1 MADKES
7 KIVKR
12 RPAIADA
19 RDPYCCVWLQE
30 MAEKGLF
37 YKGRSLFSA
46 RFEVGTPQKRRYR
59 AVEKGFFGLKK
70 DELELYESAGWNMVQ
85 SWGDATI
92 FTTDDESA
100 PEIYSDADSYIRS
113 VKRKSILSVIVVIA
127 GIYIVIQNII
137 NSGSLIRDKGYAD
150 HFGRIHG
157 LADSP
162 LGFNVSI
169 LLFAVL
175 MTVLWIYLISREVKI
190 IRIYRGSLEKAYDIS
205 YDDPNYLKAKKMNWI
220 PELAAIILLLS
231 FIPMLIGLGGVKFD
245 EKALNYN
252 GEHPVMLKEIYPEL
266 WNKYEPY
273 VSRMG
278 EEQKQIELSYMAGQD
293 SADIIFKKN
302 WTESVDVIKNGS
314 PETDDYEV
322 LMGYDAVY
330 KIARSEKKAEEYLG
344 EEIAYDKYAK
354 VENDDIWI
362 DALEDVRIDVPGV
375 DYAGYY
381 ETTYGEQ
388 KKKLP
393 MSYLY
398 LRKGPAIQIIS
409 SIGPIDIKDK
419 IDIFVKEFEEE

>member
-12 RPAIADA
+12 RPAIADG
-19 RDPYCCVWLQE
+19 RDPYFSVWLQE
-30 MAEKGLF
+30 MAEKGLI
-37 YKGRSLFSA
+37 YKGRGLLNA
-46 RFEVGTPQKRRYR
+46 RFEVSTPQKRRYR
-59 AVEKGFFGLKK
+59 AVEKSFFGMKK
-70 DELELYESAGWNMVQ
+70 DERELYESAGWKMVQ

-92 FTTDDESA
+92 FTSDDESA

-113 VKRKSILSVIVVIA
+113 VKKKSILSVIVVIA

-190 IRIYRGSLEKAYDIS
+190 IRIYRGSFEKAYDIS

-220 PELAAIILLLS
+220 PELTAIILLLS
-231 FIPMLIGLGGVKFD
+231 FIPMGIGFRGVKFD
-245 EKALNYN
+245 EKALDYH
-252 GEHPVMLKEIYPEL
+252 GEHPVMLKDFNPEL
-266 WNKYEPY
+266 WKKYEPY

-293 SADIIFKKN
+293 SADIIFKQN

-314 PETDDYEV
+314 SETDDYEV

-344 EEIAYDKYAK
+344 EEIAYDKYEK

-393 MSYLY
+393 RSYLY